1 MIDSLTRLDLRHQGL
16 RSLPREVFDHAGTLE
31 VLDLSGN
38 QLDSLPDDLPRLHR
52 LKVLFAS
59 DNPFTELPEVLG
71 RCPSLEMVG
80 FKANHIHTVREAT
93 LPARLRWLILTDNA
107 LPELPAGIGR
117 CHRLQKLM
125 LAGNRLRALPAS
137 LAACERLELLRLS
150 ANHFEEAEAALPDWL
165 LALPQLAWLALA
177 GNPFSDAWAR
187 EHATASEAVAVPWSE
202 LVIGEPLGEGA
213 SGHILAAQWQRPGVG
228 LQDAAVKL
236 FKGAVTSDGLPRS
249 EMAACLA
256 VGSHPNLVAVEGRLT
271 GHPEGREGLLMRRIP
286 PGHRNL
292 AGPPSFASCTRDV
305 YAEGLRFSGAQARR
319 LVAGVASALAQLHAR
334 GLLHGDLYAH
344 NVLIADDGEPL
355 LGDFG
360 AAAFLPLR
368 DPARRAALQRL
379 DQRAF
384 GWLVDEIAQRCDE
397 LGALAEWVSAT
408 RR

>member
-1 MIDSLTRLDLRHQGL
+1 
-16 RSLPREVFDHAGTLE
+16 
-31 VLDLSGN
+31 
-38 QLDSLPDDLPRLHR
+38 
-52 LKVLFAS
+52 
-59 DNPFTELPEVLG
+59 
-71 RCPSLEMVG
+71 
-80 FKANHIHTVREAT
+80 
-93 LPARLRWLILTDNA
+93 
-107 LPELPAGIGR
+107 
-117 CHRLQKLM
+117 
-125 LAGNRLRALPAS
+125 
-137 LAACERLELLRLS
+137 
-150 ANHFEEAEAALPDWL
+150 
-165 LALPQLAWLALA
+165 
-177 GNPFSDAWAR
+177 
-187 EHATASEAVAVPWSE
+187 
-202 LVIGEPLGEGA
+202 
-213 SGHILAAQWQRPGVG
+213 VG

-305 YAEGLRFSGAQARR
+305 YAEGLRFSGEQARR

-368 DPARRAALQRL
+368 DPAHRAALQRL

-397 LGALAEWVSAT
+397 PAVLDAWVSAA
-408 RR
+408 

>member
-1 MIDSLTRLDLRHQGL
+1 MIDSLTRLDLRHRGL
-16 RSLPREVFDHAGTLE
+16 RSLPREVFDHAETLE

-71 RCPSLEMVG
+71 RCPALEMVG
-80 FKANHIHTVREAT
+80 FKANHIHTVREAA
-93 LPARLRWLILTDNA
+93 LPARLCWLILTDNA

-150 ANHFEEAEAALPDWL
+150 ANHFGEAETALPDWL

-228 LQDAAVKL
+228 PQDAAVKL

-360 AAAFLPLR
+360 AAAFLPLG

-384 GWLVDEIAQRCDE
+384 GWLVDEIAQRCGEPAVLD
-397 LGALAEWVSAT
+397 AWVSAT